1 MKYSKKTLNEQF
13 KLKTLGYYKG
23 KVDGLKGVKTKS
35 AIKKFQSQNK
45 LFKNGIVGK
54 KTSSKLDKEFV
65 KLYQEK
71 LNYLGMYDGAI
82 DGIDGRLTKQ
92 AICDLQREQGLE
104 VDLIVGKMTLAELDK
119 LVEEK
124 KAKVLSK
131 GDKLS
136 EHFSRQEFMCHCV
149 GKGLNYCDGYP
160 VDIDEHLI
168 ENLEKVRTHFGN
180 KPIQITSGLRC
191 QRYND
196 SLKGSIKHSKHV
208 QGKAV
213 DIYIKGQCDT
223 YQGKKEVIDYWY
235 KLTNANYAYT
245 NSSNMKYAVHLDV
258 K

>member
-1 MKYSKKTLNEQF
+1 MTYKKNVAEYQF
-13 KLKTLGYYKG
+13 ALKALGYYDG
-23 KVDGLKGVKTKS
+23 EIDGLKGVKTVQ
-35 AIKKFQSQNK
+35 AIKKFQK
-45 LFKNGIVGK
+45 DNGLWKDGVVGK
-54 KTSSKLDKEFV
+54 KTAPKIEKAFV
-65 KLYQEK
+65 RAYQEK
-71 LNYLGMYDGAI
+71 LVYLGLYDGAI
-82 DGIDGRLTKQ
+82 DGIAGRITKQ
-92 AICDLQREQGLE
+92 AVCDLQREQGLE

-124 KAKVLSK
+124 KAKVIAK

-149 GKGLNYCDGYP
+149 EKGLNYCDGYP

-235 KLTNANYAYT
+235 KLTKANYAYT